1 MSPVIKS
8 PDIFHQHFV
17 CSSAL
22 RGASAAAPHL
32 VLLHGWGMHSGVWE
46 NFLPLLAP
54 YFQVTVIDLP
64 GFGKTAAD
72 ISPDG
77 FLHALPALVPAPALW
92 LGWSLG
98 GLLALEMAM
107 LYPQRVRA
115 LCLLAATPCFV
126 QREDWL
132 TAMPASVFGGFCD
145 ALQEHPQATL
155 ARFLALQCKGSVS
168 MKADIRFL
176 QAVLAAEKMPS
187 DKTLGE
193 GLQQL
198 ACLDLRE
205 ALRRLAMPVQVIL
218 GEKDSLIPVAV
229 AGALQV
235 LNPAVN
241 VTVVDGAAH
250 LPFVSHPQVCRD
262 ALLQFC
268 RQQGLLEGSAA

>member
-1 MSPVIKS
+1 MPS
-8 PDIFHQHFV
+8 PDIFHQHFA
-17 CSSAL
+17 CSSPL
-22 RGASAAAPHL
+22 RADSAFAAAPHL
-32 VLLHGWGMHSGVWE
+32 VLLHGWGMHSGVWK

-54 YFQVTVIDLP
+54 HFQVTVIDLP
-64 GFGKTAAD
+64 GFGRTAAN
-72 ISPDG
+72 ISPAD
-77 FLHALPALVPAPALW
+77 FLHALPALVPQPAIW

-98 GLLALEMAM
+98 GLLALEMAG
-107 LYPQRVRA
+107 LYPQRLQA

-132 TAMPASVFGGFCD
+132 TAMPASVFDRFCEV
-145 ALQEHPQATL
+145 LQQYPQATL
-155 ARFLALQCKGSVS
+155 ERFLALQCKGSVS

-176 QAVLAAEKMPS
+176 QAVLAEEKMPS

-198 ACLDLRE
+198 ACLDHRD

-218 GEKDSLIPVAV
+218 GEKDSLIPLAV
-229 AGALQV
+229 AGALQR
-235 LNPAVN
+235 LNPALN
-241 VTVVDGAAH
+241 LTVVDGAAH
-250 LPFVSHPQVCRD
+250 LPFVSHAQVCRD